1 MPENASRN
9 GRGVW
14 EDGMATAESIADF
27 PAVGLGIGSYVM
39 AASAAGRLP

>member
-27 PAVGLGIGSYVM
+27 PAVGFGMGTHGT
-39 AASAAGRLP
+39 APAAGRLP

>member
-1 MPENASRN
+1 MPENASQN

-27 PAVGLGIGSYVM
+27 PAVGFGMGTHRRT
-39 AASAAGRLP
+39 APAAGRLP